1 MLHGSVAR
9 RFSQCFDATQS
20 LGELLCITDFESLG
34 AMVNTYDKLR
44 RDLKQVKEWR
54 KVALSVAID
63 GPDPASDQS
72 TKGAF
77 SKRKTGEA
85 LSLEMEE
92 LVRAYTQFGHLT
104 TASGHTLK
112 KNPDLHL
119 HNAGAW

>member
-1 MLHGSVAR
+1 
-9 RFSQCFDATQS
+9 
-20 LGELLCITDFESLG
+20 
-34 AMVNTYDKLR
+34 MVNTYDKLR